1 MVVKVTGWGMKKHV
15 ALVTGA
21 TGGIG
26 REFVRL
32 LAEEGVWEIWA
43 IARSVDALD
52 DLRGR
57 YGQCVVP
64 VPADLT
70 TQGGIATIRGRLEAD
85 HPQVAWLI
93 NNAGIA
99 KMGSPEEFLIP
110 EIEATITLNCSAL
123 AVLSTLC
130 LPFMQKGSCIL
141 NVSSAS
147 AFQPV
152 PYLNLYAATKAFERS
167 YSRALGAELKA
178 LGITVTAV
186 CPSWVDT
193 DLLTREVNGRRVAF
207 PGLVQPGE
215 VAAKALRDARKGRD
229 QSIVPFYAQYLH
241 VAAKIFPTKLVMHT
255 WLRMLKRYAR

>member
-1 MVVKVTGWGMKKHV
+1 MRKHV

-26 REFVRL
+26 SEFVKF
-32 LAEEGVWEIWA
+32 LADEGVCEIWA
-43 IARSVDALD
+43 IARSEDALH
-52 DLRGR
+52 DLCEKHGR
-57 YGQCVVP
+57 CVVP

-70 TQGGIATIRGRLEAD
+70 TQAGIAAINSKLEAD
-85 HPQVAWLI
+85 RPQVAWLI

-99 KMGSPEEFLIP
+99 KMGSPEDFSIP
-110 EIEATITLNCSAL
+110 EIEATVKLNCTAL
-123 AVLSTLC
+123 AVLSTIC
-130 LPFMQKGSCIL
+130 LPFMQKGSRIL

-167 YSRALGAELKA
+167 YSRALGAELKGR
-178 LGITVTAV
+178 GITVTAA

-193 DLLTREVNGRRVAF
+193 DLLTREVNGRRVVF
-207 PGLVQPGE
+207 PGLVQPSK
-215 VAAKALRDARKGRD
+215 VAEKALRDARKGRD
-229 QSIVPFYAQYLH
+229 QSIAPFYAKYLH

-255 WLRMLKRYAR
+255 WLRMLERYER